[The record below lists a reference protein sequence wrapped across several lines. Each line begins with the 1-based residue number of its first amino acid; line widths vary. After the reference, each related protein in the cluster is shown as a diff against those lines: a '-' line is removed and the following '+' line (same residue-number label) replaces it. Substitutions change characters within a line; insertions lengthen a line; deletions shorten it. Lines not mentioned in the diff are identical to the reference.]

1 MDKQSR
7 NSNFE
12 LLRIVSMM
20 FIVVH
25 HFLIASEAVDYS
37 HLSLRGGEM
46 VNGFVVVGV
55 NCFILISG
63 YFGIRLKLEK
73 IFYLFFCIAAVL
85 VADFCL
91 NNFCGSAF
99 CFSYAA
105 RQIIPFSSRANWFVP
120 AYIALMCFAPLL
132 NRGLERMDKSELSNT
147 VLILTVVN
155 IYAYATGIASIS
167 PNGYS
172 LVQFVYLYIV
182 GAWLV
187 TVDVRRSWIPFV
199 AYIVCALSTGV
210 VALVYKSG
218 FTAFAY
224 NSPLVLASSVA
235 FFLCFKKLS
244 IQKRWI
250 NAFAKSTFI
259 VFLFHYVILYY
270 VKSLAIR
277 NDPMKYL
284 FIVAIY
290 VSIFV
295 CSFLL
300 SLPINRGWQFILR
313 RVVKN

>member
-1 MDKQSR
+1 MDRESR

-37 HLSLRGGEM
+37 RLSLRGGEII
-46 VNGFVVVGV
+46 NGFVVVGV

-63 YFGIRLKLEK
+63 YFGIRFKVEK
-73 IFYLFFCIAAVL
+73 VFYLFFCIGGVL

-91 NNFCGSAF
+91 NRFFGSAF
-99 CFSYAA
+99 CLSYAL

-120 AYIALMCFAPLL
+120 AYIALMCFSPML
-132 NRGLERMDKSELSNT
+132 NRALERMDKDELKKNV
-147 VLILTVVN
+147 VLLTIVN
-155 IYAYATGIASIS
+155 IYAYATGISSIS

-187 TVDVRRSWIPFV
+187 RVDVRRRWMPFAV
-199 AYIVCALSTGV
+199 YLVCALSTGV
-210 VALVYKSG
+210 VALTYKTG

-235 FFLCFKKLS
+235 LFLCFKGLS
-244 IQKRWI
+244 IQKKWI
-250 NAFAKSTFI
+250 NALAQSTFI
-259 VFLFHYVILYY
+259 VFLFHYVILYF
-270 VKSLAIR
+270 VKSLALGH
-277 NDPMKYL
+277 DPMKHF
-284 FIVAIY
+284 FIVGIY
-290 VSIFV
+290 ISIFV
-295 CSFLL
+295 CSFVL
-300 SLPINRGWQFILR
+300 SLPINKGWQLIL
-313 RVVKN
+313 KKAKGS